1 MRAIQRFTV
10 RPVLPEELA
19 ALAELALN
27 LRWSWH
33 AETRRLFAMIDT
45 ELWRRTGGDP
55 VRLLAAVSPER
66 LARLA
71 ADKRFLTNL
80 ALVRADLDDYLAG
93 DRWYQRYAA
102 ERPEAPA
109 AIGYFSPEFG
119 ITEVL
124 PQYSGGLGILA
135 GDHLKTASDLGV
147 PIIGVGLL
155 YRQGYFRQ
163 ALDGTGWQQEQ
174 YPLLDPNALPLT
186 LLQDDDGPVRIEVPL
201 AGHRLVAQVWLAR
214 VGRVPLLLLD
224 SELEAN
230 TGPERQITD
239 RLYGGGADHR
249 LAQEVLLGIGGVRAI
264 RAYCAITGLPAP
276 DVFHTNEGHAGF
288 LGLERIREYLAGG
301 LGFDAALER
310 TRAGTVFTTHTPV
323 PAGIDRFPRE
333 LITHQFADFGDLE
346 PERILALGT
355 EDFEGGDPGTFNMA
369 VMGLRLSQRA
379 NGVSQLHGQ
388 VSRGMF
394 RGLWPEFDEA
404 EVPIGSITNGVHHAT
419 WMHPELLDLLE
430 STTDA
435 TTEGADPDGY
445 RWSALAE
452 LAPRALWSLKR
463 RMRSE
468 LINSCRQRLAASA
481 AHRGQ
486 QAEWAASVLDEDVIT
501 FGFAR
506 RVPSYKRLTL
516 MLRDPERLTRL
527 LTHPTRPIQIV
538 VAGKAHPDDEGGKRL
553 IQQLVRF
560 ADEEQVRRRI
570 VFLPDY
576 DIAMAK
582 PLYPGCDVWLNNPL
596 RPYEA
601 CGTSGMKAALN
612 GAANLSIRDGW
623 WDEWYD
629 PAYGWEIP
637 SAENAVDQDHR
648 DDLESAALYDV
659 IENEIVPRFYDAD
672 ADGIPH
678 RWVRLI
684 RDAIAGLG
692 PKVLA
697 ARMVRQYVTDLYTPA
712 AASSGALD
720 DATAEELAAWKRR
733 IRAGWPAVVVDH
745 VASRSGDAVQ
755 VGDKIEVSALVQL
768 GDLDPADV
776 RVELVT
782 GDLDGDDELRH
793 ARVVPL
799 DSGVDADAG
808 FRRYSGVIE
817 VGRAGGLGYTVRV
830 VPQHDLLA
838 SSAELSLVRYPGDQV
853 SSSGA

>member
-10 RPVLPEELA
+10 RPVLPDELTPLSELA
-19 ALAELALN
+19 MN

-33 AETRRLFAMIDT
+33 ADTRRLFSTIDP

-55 VRLLAAVSPER
+55 VRLLAAVPPDR

-71 ADKRFLTNL
+71 ADRRFLTNL
-80 ALVRADLDDYLAG
+80 ALVRADLDDYLTG

-102 ERPEAPA
+102 EVPDAPA

-135 GDHLKTASDLGV
+135 GDHLKTASDLGA

-201 AGHRLVAQVWLAR
+201 ADHPLVAQVWLAR

-264 RAYCAITGLPAP
+264 RAYCEITGGPAP

-288 LGLERIREYLAGG
+288 LGLERIREYQAGG
-301 LGFDAALER
+301 LGYAAAVER

-333 LITHQFADFGDLE
+333 LIKHQFGDFGDLQ
-346 PERILALGT
+346 PDRILELGT
-355 EDFEGGDPGTFNMA
+355 EDFDGGDPDTFNMA
-369 VMGLRLSQRA
+369 VMGLRLAQRA
-379 NGVSQLHGQ
+379 NGVSRLHGQ
-388 VSRGMF
+388 VSRQMF

-404 EVPIGSITNGVHHAT
+404 EVPIGSITNGVHHPT
-419 WMHPELLDLLE
+419 WMHPELLELLE
-430 STTDA
+430 STAESAADGGPA
-435 TTEGADPDGY
+435 NGGDPDGY
-445 RWSALAE
+445 RWAGLGE
-452 LAPRALWSLKR
+452 LDGAALWSLKR
-463 RMRSE
+463 RMRGQ
-468 LINSCRQRLAASA
+468 LISSCRERLAASA

-486 QAEWAASVLDEDVIT
+486 PAEWTASVLDEDVIT

-538 VAGKAHPDDEGGKRL
+538 VAGKAHPADEGGKRL
-553 IQQLVRF
+553 IQQLVQF

-637 SAENAVDQDHR
+637 SAEGAVDQDHR
-648 DDLESAALYDV
+648 DDLEAAALYDV
-659 IENEIVPRFYDAD
+659 IENEIVPRFYDAA

-697 ARMVRQYVTDLYTPA
+697 ARMVRDYVTALYTPA
-712 AASSGALD
+712 AASSRSLD
-720 DATAEELAAWKRR
+720 DAAAERLAGWKHR
-733 IRAGWPAVVVDH
+733 IRSGWPGVVVDH
-745 VASRSGDAVQ
+745 VASRSEDAVQ
-755 VGDKIEVSALVQL
+755 VGDRIEVSALVRL
-768 GDLDPADV
+768 GDLKPDDV
-776 RVELVT
+776 AVQLVV
-782 GDLDGDDELRH
+782 GSLDGDDELRDTKIIS
-793 ARVVPL
+793 L
-799 DSGVDADAG
+799 DPGTSDGRGLLRYAG
-808 FRRYSGVIE
+808 TIDT
-817 VGRAGGLGYTVRV
+817 GRPGALGYTVRV
-830 VPQHDLLA
+830 VPRHPQLA
-838 SSAELSLVRYPGDQV
+838 SVTDLGLVSYP
-853 SSSGA
+853 